1 MPDTALPADHNSSDH
16 AYRSV
21 DQMVPVQVW
30 WMIGE
35 GQMVPAPESLHS
47 RQNRPGALLRSLH
60 RPHALAQ
67 VVWLSGSLLVYVTS
81 VSCLFLSSHV
91 HLLPRLPRFR
101 DRPPRSAFLFHFHPF
116 CCRNLSIRQP
126 GMNSVSSVLGR
137 KKKESTHTH
146 RTRRKQP
153 WYRDTPTWTTSNSAD
168 PTGPKARFRSTPRFR
183 RWMWECRSLRRRL
196 RKSCCLFWK
205 PVRIVSFRGLTMAE
219 PCIGTNVVRE

>member
-1 MPDTALPADHNSSDH
+1 MAPNLLSPEQGEGLQHMPNTALPADHNSSDH
-16 AYRSV
+16 AYRNV
-21 DQMVPVQVW
+21 DQMVPDRVW

-116 CCRNLSIRQP
+116 SAVIIRSGNKAWVP
-126 GMNSVSSVLGR
+126 SLLFREG
-137 KKKESTHTH
+137 KEKGYS
-146 RTRRKQP
+146 P
-153 WYRDTPTWTTSNSAD
+153 YTS
-168 PTGPKARFRSTPRFR
+168 
-183 RWMWECRSLRRRL
+183 
-196 RKSCCLFWK
+196 
-205 PVRIVSFRGLTMAE
+205 
-219 PCIGTNVVRE
+219 